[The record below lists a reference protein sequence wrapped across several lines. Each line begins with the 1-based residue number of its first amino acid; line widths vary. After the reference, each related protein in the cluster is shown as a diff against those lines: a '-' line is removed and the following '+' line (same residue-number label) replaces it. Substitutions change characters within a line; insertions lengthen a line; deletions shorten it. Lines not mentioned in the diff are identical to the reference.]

1 MEENFDNLRLTP
13 FPNNS
18 LNIVD
23 SKDFGIIKNIRPNLQ
38 ANTYSIDLNYNE
50 MNVVL
55 NKIINIEY
63 SIEIENNL
71 INNLCKNLIYRI
83 NEIFK
88 KFNLNNKF
96 HPNDKREYKLINYE
110 VLKEEYISKLTN
122 SIVVNIK
129 FHKKMKD
136 VVFNIQCK
144 ILYSKE
150 TKTYV
155 IKNIN
160 IIGLELNEKLYF
172 DNFNQEYCNLEKKKN
187 SKLKN
192 CHENI
197 ISNKSMNTFF
207 ENLIKGDKSVITPE
221 EIIFFKEKN
230 EEKKKNEDHLKY
242 ICFDNEGFNES
253 TCNSFSVKTGKKGT
267 WDKPCT
273 NDKECPFF
281 MKNKNYPNKRGG
293 CLKGYCEM
301 PTNIERKG
309 FKKYNTKI
317 KPFCHNCNIKNCIG
331 EECFTCCN
339 IQVVPDY
346 MFENDTNQRN
356 NYFK

>member
-172 DNFNQEYCNLEKKKN
+172 DNFNQEYCNLEKKK
-187 SKLKN
+187 K
-192 CHENI
+192 
-197 ISNKSMNTFF
+197 
-207 ENLIKGDKSVITPE
+207 
-221 EIIFFKEKN
+221 
-230 EEKKKNEDHLKY
+230 
-242 ICFDNEGFNES
+242 
-253 TCNSFSVKTGKKGT
+253 
-267 WDKPCT
+267 
-273 NDKECPFF
+273 
-281 MKNKNYPNKRGG
+281 
-293 CLKGYCEM
+293 
-301 PTNIERKG
+301 
-309 FKKYNTKI
+309 
-317 KPFCHNCNIKNCIG
+317 
-331 EECFTCCN
+331 
-339 IQVVPDY
+339 
-346 MFENDTNQRN
+346 
-356 NYFK
+356 